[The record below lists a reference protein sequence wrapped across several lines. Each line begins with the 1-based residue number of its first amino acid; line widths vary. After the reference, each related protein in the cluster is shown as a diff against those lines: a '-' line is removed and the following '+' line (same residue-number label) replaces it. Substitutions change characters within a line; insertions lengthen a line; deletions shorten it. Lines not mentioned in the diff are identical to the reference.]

1 MFTHVIEAKYIYLV
15 PTLLRGNAS
24 GDAPASWDIII
35 KKRIGLD
42 YNLGKE

>member
-1 MFTHVIEAKYIYLV
+1 MVGVANPDRLIYLV

-24 GDAPASWDIII
+24 VDAPASWNIII
-35 KKRIGLD
+35 KKRISLD